1 MAIPSTVQD
10 TIHMLIGMWKLPTKN
25 DRKWNEYVCTNSLLE
40 CNDVQYHSYMDEYD
54 DDSKIIIVII
64 IIIIRIT
71 NFYVIIFS
79 QCLHRQA
86 VIPNG
91 LLETNGV
98 ICKFV
103 FKLKIAVCCSRQP
116 MPVFAIIMTSNEH
129 HNISNDWP
137 LNCINACLGNRQRK
151 YQRYKLATLYWV
163 NTPVTNGFPLNM
175 ASHARNVCISRR
187 QYLI

>member
-1 MAIPSTVQD
+1 MSSYLANVYI
-10 TIHMLIGMWKLPTKN
+10 
-25 DRKWNEYVCTNSLLE
+25 DRL
-40 CNDVQYHSYMDEYD
+40 
-54 DDSKIIIVII
+54 II
-64 IIIIRIT
+64 IIIIRII

-86 VIPNG
+86 VIQNG
-91 LLETNGV
+91 LMETNGV

-116 MPVFAIIMTSNEH
+116 MPVFTIIMTSNEH
-129 HNISNDWP
+129 HSISNDWQ
-137 LNCINACLGNRQRK
+137 LNCTSACLGNRQRK

-175 ASHARNVCISRR
+175 ASHARNMCTSRR